1 MLSADHRNKE
11 VYLGRIVIAEFR
23 KKNCP
28 TEEKEF
34 VIHEDRIRSE
44 ALRMQLT
51 IDVAAVKAAFETE
64 IAK

>member
-1 MLSADHRNKE
+1 M
-11 VYLGRIVIAEFR
+11 IAEFR
-23 KKNCP
+23 KKNGP

-51 IDVAAVKAAFETE
+51 IDVAAMKAAFETE